1 MNNSAS
7 LTQVQVPWMI
17 TCIIVASLSQ
27 LPHIE
32 LEKIIGIENA
42 LDKLRI
48 FLEIIGQN
56 AHVQN
61 IDCQQKGWYK

>member
-1 MNNSAS
+1 
-7 LTQVQVPWMI
+7 
-17 TCIIVASLSQ
+17 VASLSQ

>member
-7 LTQVQVPWMI
+7 LTQVQVPSMI

-42 LDKLRI
+42 LDKLRS
-48 FLEIIGQN
+48 F
-56 AHVQN
+56 
-61 IDCQQKGWYK
+61 

>member
-7 LTQVQVPWMI
+7 LTHVQVPSMI

-32 LEKIIGIENA
+32 LEKIIEIENV
-42 LDKLRI
+42 LDKLRS
-48 FLEIIGQN
+48 FKVIIGQN
-56 AHVQN
+56 VRV
-61 IDCQQKGWYK
+61 